1 VLPDVGEA
9 TTTAMYIQTM
19 SERETYE
26 AQGRAHANLKQAK
39 SRLATINTELR
50 GYVRNL
56 EEAGTSITQFLPTA
70 GRNPHLSDSIK
81 ASIRR
86 ASDSERVCSLIDEF
100 VEETKRVAE
109 LQEQV
114 DQF

>member
-1 VLPDVGEA
+1 
-9 TTTAMYIQTM
+9 MYIQTM

-50 GYVRNL
+50 GYIRNL
-56 EEAGTSITQFLPTA
+56 EEANGSITQFLAHPE
-70 GRNPHLSDSIK
+70 RNSHLLDSLK
-81 ASIRR
+81 QAIRR
-86 ASDSERVCSLIDEF
+86 VSDSERICSLVDEF
-100 VEETKRVAE
+100 VGEMKRVAE
-109 LQEQV
+109 LQEQI